1 VDGLRKAYIIN
12 TNRTNRPG
20 GEDEMDMLQNQ
31 KCAIYFSPWKERMH
45 SIRPGDLV
53 FLYGNKKGIIAR
65 GIATGVVEQGDYV
78 NEKGRHIEEQ
88 NYMYLD
94 RFQLLNEPMPASV
107 INKVV
112 EYSVVY
118 GQTMIS
124 MEYEGGLKVW
134 QAITKEFIYE

>member
-1 VDGLRKAYIIN
+1 VDVLRKAYIIN

-20 GEDEMDMLQNQ
+20 GEDELDMLQNQ

-53 FLYGNKKGIIAR
+53 FLYANKKGIIAR

-78 NEKGRHIEEQ
+78 NEEGLHIDEQ

-94 RFQLLNEPMPASV
+94 RFQLLKEPMPASI
-107 INKVV
+107 INKLV
-112 EYSVVY
+112 SVVY
-118 GQTMIS
+118 SQTMIS
-124 MEYEGGLKVW
+124 MEYEAGLKVW
-134 QAITKEFIYE
+134 QTITKEFIYE